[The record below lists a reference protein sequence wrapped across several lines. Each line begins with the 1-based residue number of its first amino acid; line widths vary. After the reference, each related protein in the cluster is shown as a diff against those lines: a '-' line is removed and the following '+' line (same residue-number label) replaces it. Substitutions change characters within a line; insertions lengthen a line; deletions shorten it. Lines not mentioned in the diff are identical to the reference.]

1 MQNQIDKD
9 TVDLFIMAAKEVT
22 ATVETVSKNAEA
34 LNEALKAATGNEK
47 VILSEPNNI
56 SSELFSVFKSNPNV
70 ITDPDKEQLATVKIG
85 ITDAFCG
92 IAATGSVCVSVAK
105 NLTSPASM
113 LTRKHIV
120 IVDGRTIV
128 PRPRDVFS
136 DVFLNDKRISNSFS
150 IITGP
155 SATADMG
162 PLVRGVHGP
171 GKIHIIILE

>member
-1 MQNQIDKD
+1 MRNQIDKN
-9 TVDLFIMAAKEVT
+9 TVDLFIKAAKEVT
-22 ATVETVSKNAEA
+22 ATVESVAGNAEA
-34 LNEALKAATGNEK
+34 LNKALMAATGEEK
-47 VILSEPNNI
+47 VLLSEPNNI
-56 SSELFSVFKSNPNV
+56 DPELFSVFKSNANV

-92 IAATGSVCVSVAK
+92 IAATGSVCVSVAQ

-113 LTRKHIV
+113 LTGKHIV

-136 DVFLNDKRISNSFS
+136 DVFLNNKEISKSFT